1 MCCYDYDCVIC
12 VVMIA
17 RILQIYAEG
26 EKNASLPAIIT
37 YYHIYYRITALSHY
51 HIITLPITH
60 YHGTHYHG
68 TIIIYSRTGTCSI
81 EAESLFFELSDF
93 GL

>member
-1 MCCYDYDCVIC
+1 MCCYDYDYVIC

-26 EKNASLPAIIT
+26 EKNASLPA
-37 YYHIYYRITALSHY
+37 
-51 HIITLPITH
+51 IITLPITH

>member
-37 YYHIYYRITALSHY
+37 YYHIYYRIIALSHY
-51 HIITLPITH
+51 PH
-60 YHGTHYHG
+60 YHGIHYHG

>member
-1 MCCYDYDCVIC
+1 
-12 VVMIA
+12 MIA

-51 HIITLPITH
+51 RIITLPSITAQ
-60 YHGTHYHG
+60 
-68 TIIIYSRTGTCSI
+68 S
-81 EAESLFFELSDF
+81 
-93 GL
+93 

>member
-1 MCCYDYDCVIC
+1 MCCYDYDYDCVIC

-37 YYHIYYRITALSHY
+37 YIIALSHY
-51 HIITLPITH
+51 RIIALPH
-60 YHGTHYHG
+60 YHITHYHG